1 MIFDTRRLLW
11 FFVGILLSF
20 NAVLSFAAS
29 RCPPDSNFWTS
40 GGGTIWA
47 SPDEACA
54 KDPLL
59 AGYKDVKAYEWGVNY
74 YKCSWSAGGQ
84 ALAYVVLVAR
94 CFDGSKPG
102 QDGMCDCDPC
112 KSRAGQSVDDGSID
126 FGDGANKKLSMN
138 FAARSDD
145 TYVGQS
151 FCSGGCQASVDKE
164 VGSSGIAMGG
174 RYYGSFSAK
183 FTGTSCQPSQP
194 TVTPKT
200 DPGLAPK
207 NSPEYNCISKG
218 MAYGYVNDVV
228 KCVPKDSSKEK
239 ETKTSETNKP
249 DGSKVI
255 ENKSD
260 NTFCAGGVCTTT
272 TTTTT
277 TEYNSSGNSN
287 GTTTKTE
294 STTKPDPNFV
304 SGSGSGSG
312 KEGQGTECGIAG
324 KPPCAVKVDETD
336 VKTDVSALND
346 DANNKFNLA
355 YDQITQ
361 KLEEVTR
368 PKEWGITWNY
378 SPPEGACSAIKF
390 GGTRFNTTLD
400 ICKPLGYVRD
410 LWAYVMYVLTGLYIW
425 RAARDAMNVI

>member
-1 MIFDTRRLLW
+1 MKANIRPLLW
-11 FFVGILLSF
+11 FLVGFLLSI
-20 NAVLSFAAS
+20 NAVLSFAAG
-29 RCPPDSNFWTS
+29 RCPPDNRFWTT
-40 GGGTIWA
+40 GGGVKWS

-54 KDPLL
+54 NNPVHSN
-59 AGYKDVKAYEWGVNY
+59 YINVKAYLVSNDY
-74 YKCSWSAGGQ
+74 YKCSQGAYGSA
-84 ALAYVVLVAR
+84 LSYVNLVNMCSDDKSPGA
-94 CFDGSKPG
+94 DGL
-102 QDGMCDCDPC
+102 CDCDPC

-145 TYVGQS
+145 NFVGQD
-151 FCSGGCQASVDKE
+151 FCSGGCQAAVDKE
-164 VGSSGIAMGG
+164 VGSSGITMGG
-174 RYYGSFSAK
+174 RYYGTFSAK
-183 FTGTSCQPSQP
+183 FTGTSCQPTQP
-194 TVTPKT
+194 PVTPKT

-207 NSPEYNCISKG
+207 NSPEYNCISQG

-249 DGSKVI
+249 DGSKIV
-255 ENKSD
+255 ESKSD
-260 NTFCAGGVCTTT
+260 NTVCASGVCTTT

-277 TEYNSSGNSN
+277 TEYNSSGSST

-304 SGSGSGSG
+304 SGSGSGNG
-312 KEGQGTECGIAG
+312 KDGQGTECGIAG

-336 VKTDVSALND
+336 VKTDVSALNGE
-346 DANNKFNLA
+346 ANNKFDLA

-361 KLEEVTR
+361 KLKEVTR

-378 SPPEGACSAIKF
+378 TPPEGACSAIKF